1 MYEYIN
7 YFCENRY
14 CVSSSQIFL
23 SFYFSHFFFFI
34 LCSYFFHFSSF
45 PLPSIFHGSF
55 LCAEESPAL
64 VSTGN
69 INFPRRGR
77 SPSALWTLVNNS
89 SRFSDARMRFKSY
102 TANTILV
109 SSSRRFTIQLVEL
122 VCFEDCI
129 KDCKFSLSR
138 RIDCGLLAISLLRN
152 LIFF

>member
-34 LCSYFFHFSSF
+34 LCSYFFHFPFF

-89 SRFSDARMRFKSY
+89 SRFSDARTRFKSC
-102 TANTILV
+102 AADP
-109 SSSRRFTIQLVEL
+109 RFVVEAIRLVEL

-129 KDCKFSLSR
+129 KDCKFSLST